1 MSTQIKRWCKESNI
15 IMAGELAFDKNMV
28 EAMVQGK
35 SIIEFNPNINIS
47 KKIKIIWNK
56 IINQKK

>member
-1 MSTQIKRWCKESNI
+1 MSTQIKKWCKENNI
-15 IMAGELAFDKNMV
+15 TISGQLPFDKNIV

-35 SIIEFNPNINIS
+35 SITEFNPNINIS